1 MAKTADPAFL
11 RTVFLFK
18 DLTEPDLIALALS
31 FRDRRVKKGEVLFRE
46 GDLGHELYLIREGT
60 VVVSKLVTGR
70 VEQVLARI
78 GAGEV
83 FGEMS
88 LFDEAPRSATVQAE
102 CDSALFCLDREG
114 LRGLIETRPHAAA
127 AFLFRLVQLFITR
140 LRATGNLV
148 AEVTRWGLEATGM
161 DLESRLPG

>member
-1 MAKTADPAFL
+1 MTRSADPAFL
-11 RTVFLFK
+11 RTVHLFK
-18 DLTEPDLIALALS
+18 DLAEPDLAALALS

-46 GDLGHELYLIREGT
+46 GDLGAELYLIREGA
-60 VVVSKLVTGR
+60 VIVSKLVTGR
-70 VEQVLARI
+70 VEQVLARM
-78 GAGEV
+78 GAGEI

-102 CDSALFCLDREG
+102 IDSVLFSLDRES
-114 LRGLIETRPHAAA
+114 LRRLIETRPHAAA
-127 AFLFRLVQLFITR
+127 AFLFRLVQVFISR

>member
-1 MAKTADPAFL
+1 LAKLADPAFL
-11 RTVFLFK
+11 RTVFLFRE
-18 DLTEPDLIALALS
+18 LSEPDLDALVLS
-31 FRDRRVKKGEVLFRE
+31 LRDRRVRKGEVLFRE
-46 GDLGHELYLIREGT
+46 GDAGHELYLIREGS

-70 VEQVLARI
+70 VEQVLARM
-78 GAGEV
+78 GAGEI

-88 LFDEAPRSATVQAE
+88 LFDEAPRSATVQME
-102 CDSALFCLDREG
+102 SEGLLFCLDRDG
-114 LRGLIETRPHAAA
+114 LRRLIETRPQAAA
-127 AFLFRLVQLFITR
+127 ALLFRFVQLFTTR

>member
-1 MAKTADPAFL
+1 MAKSADPAFL
-11 RTVFLFK
+11 RSVRLFK
-18 DLTEPDLIALALS
+18 ELSESDLAALAFL
-31 FRDRRVKKGEVLFRE
+31 FRDRCVKKGEVLFKE
-46 GDLGHELYLIREGT
+46 GDSGQELYLVREGA
-60 VVVSKLVTGR
+60 VLVSKKVTGR

-78 GAGEV
+78 GVGEI

-102 CDSALFCLDREG
+102 TDSILLSLDRESL
-114 LRGLIETRPHAAA
+114 LRLIETRPGAAA
-127 AFLFRLVQLFITR
+127 IFLYRLVHVFVGR
-140 LRATGNLV
+140 LRATGDLV